1 MPVPHILV
9 SVSFV
14 SVNRAVSILQLAC
27 FSSSFPIIQVF
38 LAATSSV
45 TLTHCSDEESKLVE
59 EKECSRSLL
68 LKQYEGKVFMCVFAC
83 IYVCMYVFRCMHEW
97 VLCFLKLYC
106 SSK

>member
-14 SVNRAVSILQLAC
+14 SVNRTVSILQLAC
-27 FSSSFPIIQVF
+27 FSLSHPIIQVF

-68 LKQYEGKVFMCVFAC
+68 LKQYEGKVFMCVFAYMYVC
-83 IYVCMYVFRCMHEW
+83 IYVYVCMHEW
-97 VLCFLKLYC
+97 ICMFLETVL
-106 SSK
+106 